1 MYWVIIMID
10 TKIVSLLKVVE
21 TGNYTYASREL
32 NLSQPAISQHIKGL
46 EDEFG
51 IKIFE
56 RLNKKLM
63 LTREGEI
70 LVNYARR
77 MQALDKQLLRDLS
90 SGQTDALSLSI
101 GITHSNESSIVSEA
115 VAEYASRY
123 KGITIT
129 LITDTANGLKE
140 KLKNFEIDFA
150 ITDSKIID
158 PSFKVKHLDTDY
170 LTLIVAPEHRL
181 AEHESV
187 SIEEVKEENLIL
199 RLPHSGTRDLF
210 IASLA
215 SQNLSLDEFNVIL
228 EIDSIATIKDLVRH
242 GYGVSVLSR
251 SACMDEIRKR
261 KIMSLSIEGL
271 NMARDIN
278 FVYAD
283 TFNRCDVLNEIAE
296 IYDSM
301 KIEA

>member
-1 MYWVIIMID
+1 MID

-46 EDEFG
+46 EEEFG
-51 IKIFE
+51 IKLFE
-56 RLNKKLM
+56 RVNKKLM

-77 MQALDKQLLRDLS
+77 MQALDNQLKRDLS
-90 SGQTDALSLSI
+90 SGLTDALSLSI
-101 GITHSNESSIVSEA
+101 GITHSIESSIVSEA
-115 VAEYASRY
+115 LAEYASRH

-140 KLKNFEIDFA
+140 KLRSFEIDFA
-150 ITDSKIID
+150 ITDSKIFD
-158 PSFKVKHLDTDY
+158 TSFKSKLLDTDN
-170 LTLIVAPEHRL
+170 LTLILAPEHRL
-181 AEHESV
+181 ADKDLVCISDV
-187 SIEEVKEENLIL
+187 MEENLIL

-210 IASLA
+210 IAALA
-215 SQNLSLDEFNVIL
+215 SQNISLDEFNVIL
-228 EIDSIATIKDLVRH
+228 EIDSVATIKDLVRH

-251 SACMDEIRKR
+251 SACMDEIRKK
-261 KIMSLSIEGL
+261 KIISHPIQNL
-271 NMARDIN
+271 NMSREIN
-278 FVYAD
+278 FVYSE
-283 TFNRCDVLNEIAE
+283 TFNREDVLKEIHD

-301 KIEA
+301 NIDPQ